1 MKRQTILLLAA
12 LASPGATACAPEG
25 WGPDALS
32 RGSGDIDDE
41 TLALGKQSYEMYC
54 AGCHGDNG
62 DGEGPAARFLS
73 PKPRDFRVGML
84 KFASVAA
91 GQAPHDDD
99 YLRTIQNGLAG
110 TAMPS
115 FRLVS
120 REEQNAMVAYLRT
133 FITEPSPTGP
143 GEKVHVPKDPYIK
156 KPHLGAPA
164 GEALYHGLAECSSCH
179 PAYAPRDAIIEHRK
193 KFDMKSTEFRTA
205 MYASVEKESDWGAPI
220 TPPDFLVDRIK
231 TGDTKEEI
239 VKVIAAG
246 VGGTAMPNWAATLQ
260 PKQLWALAYYI
271 ESLAAMRGA
280 PEGRAL
286 KATLLGEE
294 APQ

>member
-1 MKRQTILLLAA
+1 MKRPTILLLAA
-12 LASPGATACAPEG
+12 LMAPTSMACAPEG

-41 TLALGKQSYEMYC
+41 TLALGRQSYELYC
-54 AGCHGDNG
+54 SGCHGDDG

-99 YLRTIQNGLAG
+99 YVRVIRNGLAG

-120 REEQNAMVAYLRT
+120 REEQDAIVAYLRT
-133 FITEPSPTGP
+133 FIAEPSASGP
-143 GEKVHVPKDPYIK
+143 GERVHIPKDPYFK

-179 PAYAPRDAIIEHRK
+179 PAYATREAIIAHRQ
-193 KFDMKSTEFRTA
+193 KFDMKSTEFRAA
-205 MYASVEKESDWGAPI
+205 MYTSVEKESDWGAPI
-220 TPPDFLVDRIK
+220 TPPDFLVDHIK
-231 TGDTKEEI
+231 TGDSKEEI
-239 VKVIAAG
+239 VKVIAVG
-246 VGGTAMPNWAATLQ
+246 VGGTAMPNWAATLK

-271 ESLAAMRGA
+271 ESLAAMRGT
-280 PEGRAL
+280 PEGRAQ
-286 KATLLGEE
+286 KASLLSQEV
-294 APQ
+294 PQ